1 MWKLQALVVQL
12 LLLGSLLSTYFQP
25 TQLPGLVPQKTMS
38 ELGFKAPADRLV
50 VFLIDGLSGIT
61 FLADNGS
68 NVPDLRDLYRQ
79 HGRMAISH
87 STAPTMTRTGH
98 IAIFGGL
105 HEDPSAALVYY
116 NYNPLHFD
124 TVFNRSR
131 TTIGWVHRYVNSFF
145 KNLPHGGAPL
155 RFTLFSEGS
164 TGRLKCDTFVY
175 RKVAEYLSNTEN
187 VQELRNTKPVVLFLY
202 LPDMDIVGH
211 RYTMQKPQYY
221 QKLMHTQRG
230 VRHTYEL
237 IERVFNDGRT
247 SYLMTADHGQT
258 IYGYHGQGSALE
270 TETPLL
276 LWGAG
281 VKRSADNSSGIFP
294 TRQNIAQMDQIQ
306 LASLMSALIGL
317 PPPMNNLGVIPEG
330 YLDVSA
336 PYEAMALHLNAL
348 QILEQAKILIRRH
361 ESAVFYE
368 WLPFFWELDLE
379 KIANYSAKVKAL
391 MEEGK
396 PELAI
401 KASRNMAK
409 LAQECIGYY
418 TDYYKFPLLVATT
431 ASFFIWSVCMLL
443 QLTRLSMEEKEHREG
458 YLKWPT
464 LIAILLGI
472 MALTVVV
479 LQNVPLITG
488 FYLLLPVGLFIM
500 ALAERGDQ
508 GNLINV
514 PIAHLAFIMIPA
526 GLLVLMVFTY
536 QHLAVLYTA
545 LVCLHNRRAFRKPSI
560 KFFVW
565 LSMVV
570 LMGGGLYLQQNPKK
584 KFDVLSIQN
593 NYLLHMGMLL
603 ALVRPV
609 FLGHHHEPPVW
620 IFNTITLM
628 LGAYGAYQFE
638 ANTPVWNYVK
648 ATCWSFLVYAFLSIR
663 YFSDKLPTAKGRL
676 QLITLNMITLICLL
690 STSWGALL
698 IQILVT
704 EFVFGLELYEESK
717 QVKDDGKVV
726 ADKEEEEEEQ
736 EEIAVEEE
744 LSYNPEG
751 YLKQSYRY
759 AFAILMYFYVAFVA
773 AGHWVYGFQFVPTT
787 ARLFY
792 SHISMALSGS
802 FIILKIGLPAV
813 IVIATLYALV
823 PFARHNSR
831 SIITCML
838 LISNVMSMYFCYFVG
853 NEGSWWSLRRSLDKL
868 MVCNVVT
875 VILLACSCLAKFF
888 LRNTTMG
895 KDNTCLTEKEDKSV
909 RLTSSDENCSA

>member
-50 VFLIDGLSGIT
+50 VFLIDGLSAET
-61 FLADNGS
+61 YLANNGS
-68 NVPDLRDLYRQ
+68 NVPDLRDLFRER
-79 HGRMAISH
+79 GRMAISH
-87 STAPTMTRTGH
+87 SSAPTMTRTGH

-105 HEDPSAALVYY
+105 HEDPSTALVYY
-116 NYNPLHFD
+116 NYNPLSFD

-131 TTIGWVHRYVNSFF
+131 TTIGWVHRYVNTFF

-155 RFTLFSEGS
+155 RFTLYSESS
-164 TGRLKCDTFVY
+164 TGRLKCDSFVY
-175 RKVAEYLSNTEN
+175 RKVSEYLSNADN
-187 VQELRNTKPVVLFLY
+187 VQELRITKPVVLFLY

-211 RYTMQKPQYY
+211 RYTSKKPQYY
-221 QKLMHTQRG
+221 EKLLHTQRG

-237 IERVFNDGRT
+237 IERIFNDGRT

-258 IYGYHGQGSALE
+258 KYGFHGHGSKLE

-281 VKRSADNSSGIFP
+281 VKRPAHNSSGIFP
-294 TRQNIAQMDQIQ
+294 TRDNIAQMDQIQ

-317 PPPMNNLGVIPEG
+317 PPPMNNLGIIPDG

-336 PYEAMALHLNAL
+336 PYEAMILHLNAL

-361 ESAVFYE
+361 ENAVFYE
-368 WLPFFWELDLE
+368 WLPYFWELSLE
-379 KIANYSAKVKAL
+379 KIANYSAEVKVL
-391 MEEGK
+391 MKEGK
-396 PELAI
+396 SEVAI
-401 KASRNMAK
+401 KISRNMAK
-409 LAQECIGYY
+409 LAQKCIGYY
-418 TDYYKFPLLVATT
+418 TDYYKFPLLVATS
-431 ASFFIWSVCMLL
+431 ASYLIWSLCMLL

-464 LIAILLGI
+464 LIAVLLGI
-472 MALTVVV
+472 MALSVVL
-479 LQNVPLITG
+479 LQNVPLITA
-488 FYLLLPVGLFIM
+488 FYLLLPVGLSMM

-514 PIAHLAFIMIPA
+514 PISHLAFILLPA
-526 GLLVLMVFTY
+526 GLLVLMTFTY
-536 QHLAVLYTA
+536 QHLAVLYA
-545 LVCLHNRRAFRKPSI
+545 VLVCLHNRRAFRKPSI

-565 LSMVV
+565 LFMVV
-570 LMGGGLYLQQNPKK
+570 LMSGGLFLQHNPSKR
-584 KFDVLSIQN
+584 FEFFSVQN
-593 NYLLHMGMLL
+593 NYPLHMGMLL

-609 FLGHHHEPPVW
+609 FLGHRHEPLVW
-620 IFNTITLM
+620 IINIITLL
-628 LGAYGAYQFE
+628 LGAYGVYQFE
-638 ANTPVWNYVK
+638 ANDPVWNYVK
-648 ATCWSFLVYAFLSIR
+648 ATSWSFLVFAFLSIP
-663 YFSDKLPTAKGRL
+663 YFRDKLPTAKSRL
-676 QLITLNMITLICLL
+676 ELITLNMVTLICLL
-690 STSWGALL
+690 SNSWGALL
-698 IQILVT
+698 IQILIT
-704 EFVFGLELYEESK
+704 ELVFGVELYEESK
-717 QVKDDGKVV
+717 Q
-726 ADKEEEEEEQ
+726 AKEENKS
-736 EEIAVEEE
+736 AVEKEE
-744 LSYNPEG
+744 LEEATDYDPER

-759 AFAILMYFYVAFVA
+759 AFAILLYFYVAFVA
-773 AGHWVYGFQFVPTT
+773 AGHWVWGFQFAPTT

-792 SHISMALSGS
+792 SNISMFLSGS
-802 FIILKIGLPAV
+802 LIILKISLPVV
-813 IVIATLYALV
+813 ILIATLYALV

-831 SIITCML
+831 SIMTCLL

-853 NEGSWWSLRRSLDKL
+853 NQGSWSTLRRSMDKL

-895 KDNTCLTEKEDKSV
+895 KDMSCLPQKEKIV
-909 RLTSSDENCSA
+909 RATSSDENVSV